1 MSMKNSSGGRNKDSF
16 NNISS
21 TGNINVSKVEM
32 HSFHELPEY
41 FQLLAE
47 SKAITILPLKPG
59 SKKPKLR
66 NWKRYQG
73 KPYPIS
79 QLKRH
84 SGNFGVISGGNGYF
98 DDHLVILDIDDEKGA
113 EGLFKYFKDIDTL
126 TVKTASKGYHLY
138 FWSAKPIT
146 DINYIGKLFNLEL
159 ELRGKPNI
167 YVVLP
172 PSSIKYEDGFI
183 GSHELLTENTKEAP
197 IMELKDVEEFVKD
210 ILINAG
216 YKPNPEIKKQTITE
230 TTPTPIPKSGKWE
243 RELTEE
249 EISNLIELLKPLY
262 KQPNRQKLILY
273 LSGWLKKAEVTPN
286 SALKV
291 VELLSSEDEEKQQ
304 RVTALKNS
312 YRGLNE
318 ESLKGQSGIWDIITS
333 YYTKK
338 HSKIKEQDK
347 KLIKIDEDTKNHYR
361 SLAKIIVHPNSVL
374 GVKYWVGIIKNG
386 GKGQTKAIK
395 RIHQFLK
402 ARYEIIKDRVSG
414 ELAIYN
420 YDTGYYEFYD
430 DNTFQEFLLKVF
442 GDEIFTMEETRK
454 IKSIFARMK
463 NPDDTHIVFD
473 NGILNL
479 ETLELE
485 DPTPEYF
492 LTFKVP
498 YRWNPEAKG
507 NYVEEKVKEILVDE
521 EGEEKGILDKFTNY
535 LELVGYV
542 LGEPGNPKQK
552 IFLYVGNPGSGK
564 TQLINLIA
572 GLIKGGTSSVPL
584 QEFKDRFGLQPLL
597 GKRINTLFDISEEEI
612 NDPTVIKAVS
622 GGDSITINR
631 KFKEAVTFETGLPV
645 KTIGAGNVLPKIKD
659 EPQAMARRLNI
670 TKVNN
675 DFTKRTVEDLAQ
687 KLLKDEE
694 GMEWLIHKS
703 ITSYHKMKEEE
714 VGFTLDFTP
723 SEMQLEYLKLSDPCR
738 YAMENLYICTNDEND
753 FLSSNEL
760 ITSIN
765 SFLSEKGLRIPK
777 DSKNNHHPAI
787 RQFGGEKTRSRING
801 DLEWG
806 YTLIKA
812 KNIDKDPKRTR
823 LDRETLISF
832 KPNKEKEI
840 AREGTEEEKN
850 IMDIMSGLTP
860 MNLVGVQLEAK
871 HSYDVDKKEF
881 MDIIKKWREDG
892 VLNIDNS
899 AYYKE

>member
-1 MSMKNSSGGRNKDSF
+1 MSMKNSSGGRNEDSF

-21 TGNINVSKVEM
+21 TGNIKVSKIKR
-32 HSFHELPEY
+32 HGFHDLPEY

-73 KPYPIS
+73 KPYPTS

-84 SGNFGVISGGNGYF
+84 SGNFGVIAGGNGYF
-98 DDHLVILDIDDEKGA
+98 DDHLVILDIDDKKGA

-197 IMELKDVEEFVKD
+197 IMELEDVEDFVKD

-420 YDTGYYEFYD
+420 YNTGYYEFYD

-552 IFLYVGNPGSGK
+552 IFLYIGIPGSGK

-572 GLIKGGTSSVPL
+572 GMVKDGTSSVPL
-584 QEFKDRFGLQPLL
+584 QQFKDRFGLSPLI

-612 NDPTVIKAVS
+612 NDPSVIKAVS
-622 GGDSITINR
+622 GGDSITIDR
-631 KFKEAVTFETGLPV
+631 KFKESVTFENGLPV

-659 EPQAMARRLNI
+659 ETQAMARRLNI

-675 DFTKRTVEDLAQ
+675 DFTQRTVEDLSQ

-703 ITSYHKMKEEE
+703 ITSYYKMKEEE

-723 SEMQLEYLKLSDPCR
+723 REMQLEYLKLSDPCR

-777 DSKNNHHPAI
+777 DSRNNHHPAI

-806 YTLIKA
+806 YALIKA

-823 LDRETLISF
+823 LDKETLISF

-840 AREGTEEEKN
+840 AKEGTDKEKN
-850 IMDIMSGLTP
+850 IQNILSGLTP

-871 HSYDVDKKEF
+871 HSYDIDKKEF